1 MAAGSQLNGHKKE
14 PKRPDARS
22 RKPARKSAIGDR
34 PFGERRAFGKSG
46 KPGLSAVGFR
56 LSEKSHEATMPIV
69 LECLSG
75 CEDLK
80 TL

>member
-1 MAAGSQLNGHKKE
+1 MPRLHIFNAEDAKVKEGHGAAEPQ

-22 RKPARKSAIGDR
+22 RKPAR
-34 PFGERRAFGKSG
+34 KSG

-56 LSEKSHEATMPIV
+56 LSEKSHEAIMPIV
-69 LECLSG
+69 FEFLSG

>member
-1 MAAGSQLNGHKKE
+1 LDDAPWLNGHKKAQRGGAATKE
-14 PKRPDARS
+14 ARCQ
-22 RKPARKSAIGDR
+22 KPAR
-34 PFGERRAFGKSG
+34 KSG

-56 LSEKSHEATMPIV
+56 LSEKSHEAIMPIV
-69 LECLSG
+69 FEFLSG